1 MILLNFELRLGREDE
16 RIRYVSNF
24 DANVSDL
31 FWNEAKL
38 ITDIYLKNM
47 NSFTGKENSRILFV
61 IDGIR
66 PNLYD
71 SKDSIDITNSF
82 WYKIRKYFISQAT
95 EKGFE
100 VIDMQE
106 KFKSDYSIN
115 KKRFEF
121 KSDTHW
127 NDIGHKIVYES
138 IKQSDTWNK
147 FFFLNDKI
155 K

>member
-1 MILLNFELRLGREDE
+1 
-16 RIRYVSNF
+16 
-24 DANVSDL
+24 
-31 FWNEAKL
+31 
-38 ITDIYLKNM
+38 
-47 NSFTGKENSRILFV
+47 
-61 IDGIR
+61 
-66 PNLYD
+66 
-71 SKDSIDITNSF
+71 
-82 WYKIRKYFISQAT
+82 
-95 EKGFE
+95 
-100 VIDMQE
+100 MQE